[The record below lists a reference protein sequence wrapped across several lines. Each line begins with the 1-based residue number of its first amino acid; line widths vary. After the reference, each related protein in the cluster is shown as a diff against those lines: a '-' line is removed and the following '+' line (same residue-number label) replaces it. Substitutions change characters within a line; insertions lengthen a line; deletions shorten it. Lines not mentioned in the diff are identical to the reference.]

1 MTLVKISPASLRVFC
16 LLTPAFLLSGHHAS
30 AQIGQA
36 GGLSQGA
43 QASPLS
49 GYGRPGQNGSVTV
62 IQTPVPGATTSVN
75 TINPTVQ
82 VQGPFNG
89 STPGT
94 GKAPFS
100 GRLSFREAIER
111 GLAYNLGTVQLTQAL
126 RQARGQSRIARSFL
140 LPNLN
145 GGVSESVEQENLRAL
160 GIRTSRPVPGFA
172 FPAIVGPF
180 NFADLRAGVSQS
192 VADWTAWNNYRSSQD
207 VVHASEFLAKDARDL
222 VVLAV
227 GGGYLQVIAAKAR
240 MESARAQLATANTLY
255 DQAVKKKAVGLVA
268 QIDVNRSQIQAL
280 TQQQRLISLQNDLSK
295 TKINLARSIGL
306 PPTDQYDTTDEI
318 PFSSAPSLTLEDAIK
333 GALAKRADVKAAQA
347 QVRAAERASAAA
359 HGERFPSL
367 AVSADYGVLGAVPAQ
382 SHGTFFVTGTLHIPL
397 WDGGRT
403 EGDIEQADAVLAQR
417 RAELADLKDQ
427 VEADVRKAYFDLEA
441 SLNQVDVARK
451 NLDTSKQTLELT
463 LQRFDAGVTDS
474 VEVVQSQESVATA
487 ELDYINS
494 VFAHNLAKL
503 SIARLVGSAADN
515 LERFL
520 SFH

>member
-1 MTLVKISPASLRVFC
+1 M
-16 LLTPAFLLSGHHAS
+16 
-30 AQIGQA
+30 
-36 GGLSQGA
+36 
-43 QASPLS
+43 
-49 GYGRPGQNGSVTV
+49 
-62 IQTPVPGATTSVN
+62 
-75 TINPTVQ
+75 
-82 VQGPFNG
+82 
-89 STPGT
+89 
-94 GKAPFS
+94 
-100 GRLSFREAIER
+100 
-111 GLAYNLGTVQLTQAL
+111 
-126 RQARGQSRIARSFL
+126 
-140 LPNLN
+140 
-145 GGVSESVEQENLRAL
+145 
-160 GIRTSRPVPGFA
+160 
-172 FPAIVGPF
+172 
-180 NFADLRAGVSQS
+180 
-192 VADWTAWNNYRSSQD
+192 
-207 VVHASEFLAKDARDL
+207 
-222 VVLAV
+222 
-227 GGGYLQVIAAKAR
+227 
-240 MESARAQLATANTLY
+240 
-255 DQAVKKKAVGLVA
+255 
-268 QIDVNRSQIQAL
+268 
-280 TQQQRLISLQNDLSK
+280 
-295 TKINLARSIGL
+295 
-306 PPTDQYDTTDEI
+306 
-318 PFSSAPSLTLEDAIK
+318 
-333 GALAKRADVKAAQA
+333 KAAQA

-463 LQRFDAGVTDS
+463 LQRFDAGVADS
-474 VEVVQSQESVATA
+474 VEVVQSQESVAAA